1 MLKNIIGKLERKM
14 IITYMLTWLNW
25 SVAIINVTPQLL
37 DMYRYIDIDWLCYCY
52 LHGLNQSF
60 LGRWI
65 HLHYHIYLHHS
76 SIQIKM
82 KAEIFV

>member
-25 SVAIINVTPQLL
+25 SVAIINVTSQLL

-52 LHGLNQSF
+52 LHGLIKAF
-60 LGRWI
+60 WVGGFI
-65 HLHYHIYLHHS
+65 FTITFIYT
-76 SIQIKM
+76 IAVYK
-82 KAEIFV
+82 

>member
-1 MLKNIIGKLERKM
+1 MLKKNYRKIGKKNDNNMDANVAQLERSNNKCYAS
-14 IITYMLTWLNW
+14 TF
-25 SVAIINVTPQLL
+25 
-37 DMYRYIDIDWLCYCY
+37 RYIEIDWLCYCY

-60 LGRWI
+60 FGRWI
-65 HLHYHIYLHHS
+65 HLHYHIYLHHG